1 MPRNAAPAPAGA
13 VLEDLWRAL
22 DLPSAALER
31 VEFTGHEPALP
42 CSFAVGT
49 ALQAAVGAAAL
60 GAAVVGAARA
70 GAEVGAARAGAGSHG
85 PRVQVAMADV
95 IAECAGRFALDGR
108 VPDPWDKLS
117 GLYRCGADDTGW
129 VRVHANFAHHRDA
142 VLRLLGLPA
151 GPGTERAALAAALRG
166 RKAEDFETAA
176 TAHGGVVAAVRDPAA
191 WQAHPQAA
199 AVAALPLVDL
209 QPLGAA
215 PARPW
220 PATTGT
226 PTGTQPLQGL
236 RVLDLT
242 RVLAGPVAGRT
253 LAAYG
258 AEVMLVNGPGLP
270 NIENIADTSR
280 GKLSAHIDLRSAAGR
295 DTLRDLVR
303 SCDVFL
309 QGYRPG
315 ALEALGFGPAA
326 LAALRPGIV
335 CVSLSAYGHEG
346 PWSARRGF
354 DSLVQSATGLNVLE
368 AAAFGQAEPRAL
380 PLQALDYGAAFLL
393 AFGASAALLRQRQHG
408 GSWLVRVALAR
419 VGHWLQ
425 GLGRVAGGPLAP
437 KPDLDGALEEEPSGF
452 GALRAAPHAA
462 RFDGARCR
470 WRRPSMPPGT
480 HAAQWPAR

>member
-1 MPRNAAPAPAGA
+1 MPAGA
-13 VLEDLWRAL
+13 VLADLWRGL
-22 DLPSAALER
+22 DLPSAALAR
-31 VEFTGHEPALP
+31 VEFTGREPSLP
-42 CSFAVGT
+42 SSFAVGT
-49 ALQAAVGAAAL
+49 ALQAAVGAASL
-60 GAAVVGAARA
+60 AAAEAGAARTGPA
-70 GAEVGAARAGAGSHG
+70 SRAA
-85 PRVQVAMADV
+85 RVQVALSDV
-95 IAECAGRFALDGR
+95 LAECTGRFALDGR

-117 GLYRCGADDTGW
+117 GLYRCGADDAGW

-151 GPGTERAALAAALRG
+151 GPATERAALAAALRG
-166 RKAEDFETAA
+166 WKAEDFESAA
-176 TAHGGVVAAVRDPAA
+176 AANGGVVAAVRSPAA

-215 PARPW
+215 PAGPW
-220 PATTGT
+220 PAPTSAPAGT
-226 PTGTQPLQGL
+226 PQPLQGM

-242 RVLAGPVAGRT
+242 RILAGPVAGRT

-280 GKLSAHIDLRSAAGR
+280 GKLSVHLDLRSAAGR

-346 PWSARRGF
+346 PWSSRRGF

-425 GLGRVAGGPLAP
+425 GLGRVTDGPTAP
-437 KPDLDGALEEEPSGF
+437 KPDLDSTLEEEPSGF
-452 GALRAAPHAA
+452 GTLRAAPHAA
-462 RFDGARCR
+462 RFDGVRCR
-470 WRRPSMPPGT
+470 WRRPSVPPGT
-480 HAAQWPAR
+480 HAAQWPAH